1 MKLLPIKLPEEMY
14 NQLQTYAQMVNKPM
28 SEIIRQQV
36 KKVAKK
42 AKIRLNLI
50 DWMKKN
56 TIKAKD
62 QFPQLSHDEILYGK
76 NSR

>member
-1 MKLLPIKLPEEMY
+1 MY

-36 KKVAKK
+36 KKIARKT
-42 AKIRLNLI
+42 KIRLNLI

-56 TIKAKD
+56 SIKA
-62 QFPQLSHDEILYGK
+62 QNQLPELTHDEILYGK